1 MRRAPATPTSAF
13 FARMNWPPRL
23 ISAGKQ
29 LLWLLYLVGF
39 SPLAPAWAQLKPA
52 ELEVRVPHPPQ
63 AVTGSD
69 GLLHVAYELHL
80 TNFYLSTGQLVLK
93 QLTVFA
99 DEELTS
105 LVTFPAAQLPALLA
119 HPLTGRDTA
128 VSGVPIEAG
137 RRVVLFVWL
146 PIPTQ
151 GAPVHALRHQ
161 LVVES
166 AHGERQVVNG
176 VLTPLLRTPALV
188 LAPPLAKGDWLA
200 SEGPGQ
206 ARSHHWG
213 SIVVANGQTTIPQRY
228 AIDFFG
234 LDQTC
239 HAVTVDRDRLAQS
252 QVSDWNGYGTPVL
265 AVAEGIVR
273 DLRDGEPDHAPL
285 APLSPPAALTVR
297 GLMGNFIVLEI
308 APHVFVHYAH
318 LRPGSLQVKRG
329 QRVKPGTILGQV
341 GQSGNANAPHLHFQV
356 STTATFEE
364 AEGVPFVLTRFK
376 RIGAA
381 SIGQLL
387 DRSVPLRLKTTI
399 PAWHVRQLPLD
410 GDILHFD

>member
-1 MRRAPATPTSAF
+1 
-13 FARMNWPPRL
+13 MNWPPRL
-23 ISAGKQ
+23 TSAGKR

-52 ELEVRVPHPPQ
+52 ELEVRVPHSPQ
-63 AVTGSD
+63 PVTGSD
-69 GLLHVAYELHL
+69 GRLHVAYELHL

-99 DEELTS
+99 DEGATPLA
-105 LVTFPAAQLPALLA
+105 TFPAAQLPALLA

-128 VSGVPIEAG
+128 FRGVPIEAG

-146 PIPTQ
+146 PLPTQ
-151 GAPVHALRHQ
+151 GTPVHALRHQ
-161 LVVES
+161 LIVES
-166 AHGERQVVNG
+166 AQAERQVVNG
-176 VLTPLLRTPALV
+176 VRTPLIRTPALV
-188 LAPPLAKGDWLA
+188 LAPPLAQGDWLA

-213 SIVVANGQTTIPQRY
+213 SVVVANGQTTIPQRY

-234 LDQTC
+234 LDRTH
-239 HAVTVDRDRLAQS
+239 HAVTVDRNRLAQS
-252 QVSDWNGYGTPVL
+252 QVSDWSGYGAPVL

-273 DLRDGEPDHAPL
+273 DLRDGEPDHVPL
-285 APLSPPAALTVR
+285 APLPAPTALTER

-308 APHVFVHYAH
+308 APQVYVHYAH
-318 LRPGSLQVKRG
+318 LRPGSLRVKRG
-329 QRVKPGTILGQV
+329 ERVKPGTVLGQV

-356 STTATFEE
+356 STAPTFEE
-364 AEGVPFVLTRFK
+364 SEGVPFVLTRFQ
-376 RIGAA
+376 RLGAS

-387 DRSVPLRLKTTI
+387 DRAAPLKLKATV
-399 PAWHVRQLPLD
+399 PAWQVRQLPLN
-410 GDILHFD
+410 GDILHFDQ